1 MWGADVDDGRVGSS
15 LPLAFERP
23 PPNVAQPPPDRLLR
37 LDVDHEQRLLE
48 PRSARKH
55 LALVVE
61 HDRVPVEHELVLRA
75 DGVDERDVAN
85 VVARTRLEHLLALPL
100 LADVER
106 RRRDVHDQLRTC
118 QREVGRGRPR
128 LPDVLADR
136 RPDERVAVLEQDEIT
151 AGREVAVLVEHA
163 VVRKEPLAV
172 ERLHLAGRAHGARV
186 VEVALEVRSAHEGD
200 DAAHLAGDRAQRL
213 LGRADEARP

>member
-1 MWGADVDDGRVGSS
+1 MDDGRVGSS

-23 PPNVAQPPPDRLLR
+23 PPNVAQPPPNGLLR

-48 PRSARKH
+48 PRSAREH

-61 HDRVPVEHELVLRA
+61 DDRVPVEHELVLRA
-75 DGVDERDVAN
+75 DRVHERDVAD

-106 RRRDVHDQLRTC
+106 RRRDVHDQLRAC
-118 QREVGRGRPR
+118 QREVGRRRPR
-128 LPDVLADR
+128 LPDVLADGR
-136 RPDERVAVLEQDEIT
+136 SDERVAVREQEEIT
-151 AGREVAVLVEHA
+151 AGSEVAVLVEHA
-163 VVRKEPLAV
+163 VVRKKPLAV
-172 ERLHLAGRAHGARV
+172 ERLHLARGAHGARV
-186 VEVALEVRSAHEGD
+186 VEVALEVRRAQERD
-200 DAAHLAGDRAQRL
+200 DAAHLARDRAQRL